1 MRLGAP
7 VPKLALEALAT
18 AGAFECFGLDRRRA
32 LWAAGALANMG
43 ADRLDGI
50 VTGLVAPMLP
60 GLSVGETMASDL
72 WATGVTPGT
81 HPMLL
86 VRERLQAQG
95 IMASDQLRD
104 VAHGTR
110 VRVAGIVTHRQ
121 RPQTAGGTTFL
132 NLEDESGLINV
143 ICSKGLWDRYK
154 RTARGAA
161 ALIVRGILER
171 TETPRMAKVAGDGTR
186 EPTPI
191 DGPPGV
197 VLNLIA
203 DRIELLI
210 LDVRP
215 GPSRD
220 FR

>member
-1 MRLGAP
+1 MNKVLQ
-7 VPKLALEALAT
+7 LT
-18 AGAFECFGLDRRRA
+18 T
-32 LWAAGALANMG
+32 GALPRVIALI
-43 ADRLDGI
+43 AI
-50 VTGLVAPMLP
+50 TCAFYSQGLA
-60 GLSVGETMASDL
+60 
-72 WATGVTPGT
+72 
-81 HPMLL
+81 
-86 VRERLQAQG
+86 
-95 IMASDQLRD
+95 
-104 VAHGTR
+104 
-110 VRVAGIVTHRQ
+110 
-121 RPQTAGGTTFL
+121 QTAGGTTFL

-143 ICSKGLWDRYK
+143 VCSKGLWDRYK
-154 RTARGAA
+154 STARGAP

-203 DRIELLI
+203 DRIELLT